1 MRRTNKLQ
9 IPLIFSLI
17 VLLASMLVFADEG
30 GDYVAIS
37 VEMKGDA
44 YITIRNE
51 EGSITIIYNGVNV
64 LRKLASKA
72 QVSGLKKQ
80 VAELRRELN
89 DIADA
94 LDLVFKDLY
103 SKVYFLAYVTGV
115 TGDNSTI
122 AMQIRSGNMTLPD
135 FIEQLF
141 NITESQSL
149 QIEELSLRVDASQ
162 EEVRR
167 ELNELWNKVVERLK
181 ETQNEVHS
189 VKAELQKTN
198 ERIDNLVEKLDL
210 TFNDLYG
217 KVYFLA
223 HVTGVYGGSN
233 STVTLMVR
241 SGNATL
247 ADFIDYLLN
256 VTERQGIQ
264 IVDLSLRVE
273 NQMEYFNSRIEELT
287 RQVKMLDEK
296 ALDFDDKVSSLTA
309 EIESLKW
316 QFNIFNASLLLAFTV
331 PLIVSSVLF
340 KLRKRKPKQP

>member
-1 MRRTNKLQ
+1 
-9 IPLIFSLI
+9 
-17 VLLASMLVFADEG
+17 VFADEG

-223 HVTGVYGGSN
+223 HVTGVYGGGN

-296 ALDFDDKVSSLTA
+296 VSSLTA